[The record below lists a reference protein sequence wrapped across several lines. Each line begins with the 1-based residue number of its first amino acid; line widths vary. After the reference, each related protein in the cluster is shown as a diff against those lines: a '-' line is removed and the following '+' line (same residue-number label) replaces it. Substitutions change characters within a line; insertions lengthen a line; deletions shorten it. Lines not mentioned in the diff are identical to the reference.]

1 MVQGKLLVG
10 HGAGFVVRARFSL
23 VACRAPDCCNPVASR
38 KVWSRIAAILSLPK
52 VFGSGLPQSCHFP
65 KSLAPD
71 CRNLVASKSVWLR
84 IAAIL
89 SLPKKFGSGLQQ
101 SCRFP
106 KSLEQ
111 DCCNPVTSRKVWLRI
126 AAILPFP
133 VRNCPDFGKPKKK
146 TAGNGRCFEK
156 SLSFRLSARR
166 VCQLRQH
173 RRQSRRHRTLYTGSS
188 RHAHRQG
195 KRQMRAETA

>member
-133 VRNCPDFGKPKKK
+133 VRNCPDFGKSKKNLPGMDGALK
-146 TAGNGRCFEK
+146 KAFPLGCRQEGFANSGN
-156 SLSFRLSARR
+156 
-166 VCQLRQH
+166 
-173 RRQSRRHRTLYTGSS
+173 TGGNQGGTV
-188 RHAHRQG
+188 HCILAHHGTHIVRESN
-195 KRQMRAETA
+195 R

>member
-1 MVQGKLLVG
+1 MPARLMFCGANLRKFIGLPAMVQGKLLAG
-10 HGAGFVVRARFSL
+10 HGADFVVRARFSF
-23 VACRAPDCCNPVASR
+23 VSCRAPDCRNPVA
-38 KVWSRIAAILSLPK
+38 P
-52 VFGSGLPQSCHFP
+52 
-65 KSLAPD
+65 
-71 CRNLVASKSVWLR
+71 KSVWLR

-89 SLPKKFGSGLQQ
+89 SLSKKFGSGLLQ

-106 KSLEQ
+106 KSLVP
-111 DCCNPVTSRKVWLRI
+111 DCCNLATFQKVWSRI

-173 RRQSRRHRTLYTGSS
+173 RRQSRQHRTLYTGSS
-188 RHAHRQG
+188 RHAHR
-195 KRQMRAETA
+195 